1 VERAD
6 NGSIAKASNE
16 FCASLDT
23 VPVEGKCWPSREGD
37 RWETAVTTES
47 TTTAGQTAAGQTA
60 ADRSVVAEG
69 PVLLDV
75 GGDGVGVV
83 TLNRPERRN
92 GWNPEMEN
100 RYFDVLA
107 QADRDPAIRVLIVT
121 GAGTTFCPG
130 VDTGRLG
137 QIAGKPMDTT
147 GRRSPVRPWAVRKPM
162 IAAINGAC
170 AGMGLV
176 QALLCDVRFAA
187 RGARFTTAF
196 ARRGLA
202 GEFGITWLLP
212 RLIGQERAADLLLSS
227 RVFDADEARE
237 LGVVSRVV
245 DPAELL
251 AVARAYAADIAA
263 NCSPMSLALIRHQL
277 RTDSTGELDAAL
289 GRTYRAM
296 AAAAVGP
303 DFREGIDSFLAKR
316 PASFPPLADDLD
328 PAAITGAPLPE
339 LDFDPSGAV
348 GRP

>member
-1 VERAD
+1 M
-6 NGSIAKASNE
+6 
-16 FCASLDT
+16 
-23 VPVEGKCWPSREGD
+23 
-37 RWETAVTTES
+37 TTES
-47 TTTAGQTAAGQTA
+47 TTPADNAAADRTAAGGA
-60 ADRSVVAEG
+60 PAGEAGADRSVVGEG

-147 GRRSPVRPWAVRKPM
+147 GRRSPVRAWSVRKPM
-162 IAAINGAC
+162 IAAVNGAC

-251 AVARAYAADIAA
+251 PAARAYAADIAA
-263 NCSPMSLALIRHQL
+263 NCSPVSLALIRHQL
-277 RTDSTGELDAAL
+277 RTDSTGELDASL

-328 PAAITGAPLPE
+328 PAAITGACLPE
-339 LDFDPSGAV
+339 LDFDPSSAV
-348 GRP
+348 GRS